1 MLHPLP
7 RYIFRM
13 IIGGAVAL
21 TLLGSSVAFAQATP
35 IHTRDAR
42 AIDALLAPYFNRDEP
57 GATVIVTQGGKLI
70 LHKAYGLANLDA
82 NAEMTAEMVLRLGSI
97 SKQYT
102 AVGIMI
108 LVDQGKLTIYDE
120 ITKYLPDYP
129 TQGKKITIENLLTHT
144 SGIKGYTSMPA
155 FRSIMHTDMTVA
167 ARIDFFK
174 NEPFEFE
181 PGTHYTYRNS
191 GYFLL
196 GAIIEKVSGKPYA
209 DFVAQQIFEP
219 LGMKDTAY
227 EWRERNGHKRIEGYT
242 RGNENHI
249 KKAAAI
255 SMTQPYSAGA
265 LVSTV
270 DDLARWDAAITAGKP
285 LKPATWTKMFTL
297 YRLPNGDS
305 TGYGYGWQIRTMQNH
320 LAIEHDGG
328 IPGFASG
335 AMRLPDYRTSKK
347 SCCTSGGR

>member
-7 RYIFRM
+7 RYIFRT

-35 IHTRDAR
+35 IRTPDAR

-57 GATVIVTQGGKLI
+57 GATVIVTQGGKPI
-70 LHKAYGLANLDA
+70 LRKAYGLANLETKV
-82 NAEMTAEMVLRLGSI
+82 EMTAEMVLRLGSI
-97 SKQYT
+97 TKQYT

-167 ARIDFFK
+167 AMIDFFK

-181 PGTHYTYRNS
+181 PGTHCTYRTYRNS

-196 GAIIEKVSGKPYA
+196 GAIIEKFPVSP
-209 DFVAQQIFEP
+209 
-219 LGMKDTAY
+219 M
-227 EWRERNGHKRIEGYT
+227 RI
-242 RGNENHI
+242 
-249 KKAAAI
+249 
-255 SMTQPYSAGA
+255 S
-265 LVSTV
+265 
-270 DDLARWDAAITAGKP
+270 
-285 LKPATWTKMFTL
+285 
-297 YRLPNGDS
+297 
-305 TGYGYGWQIRTMQNH
+305 
-320 LAIEHDGG
+320 
-328 IPGFASG
+328 
-335 AMRLPDYRTSKK
+335 
-347 SCCTSGGR
+347 